1 MMNDFWKKRD
11 EHRDMLSHFLLNQQP
26 LVFLDESVGNVG
38 DGLIRE
44 GTQHLLD
51 YASLPREPVS
61 IDLRIPDSMSK
72 TLLVR
77 GCGGFDQHFHAFMPN
92 VVLRAAPLY
101 RRVVILPSS
110 FDPSQ
115 AVVHQCLNQPNVFAI
130 ARELQSFAAL
140 APFGRRLAVMDCA
153 IFHRRFN
160 SPDATISRSHSAQG
174 MLLVLRGDKG
184 SPLVKRSLQPNPA
197 INDDISS
204 SSISVDRWLDRI
216 AAAEAVVTDR
226 LHVAVAAA
234 LLGKKLFIIDPY
246 DNKLSSYLAF
256 AFGDSFAER
265 IEKRNVEWLA
275 DKRFAVPL

>member
-1 MMNDFWKKRD
+1 L
-11 EHRDMLSHFLLNQQP
+11 LSHFLLNQQP

-44 GTQHLLD
+44 GTQHLLE
-51 YASLPREPVS
+51 YASLPWETVS
-61 IDLRIPDSMSK
+61 IGLLTADSTSK

-77 GCGGFDQHFHAFMPN
+77 GCGGFDQRFHAFMPD

-110 FDPSQ
+110 FDPSEP
-115 AVVHQCLNQPNVFAI
+115 VVHQCLDQPNVFAI
-130 ARELQSFAAL
+130 AREMQSFAAL

-160 SPDATISRSHSAQG
+160 SSDATVAGSHAPQD

-184 SPLVKRSLQPNPA
+184 SPLMTRSLQPNPV
-197 INDDISS
+197 INEDISAS
-204 SSISVDRWLDRI
+204 SMSVDRWLDRI

-234 LLGKKLFIIDPY
+234 LLGKKLVIIDPY
-246 DNKLSSYLAF
+246 DNKLSSYVAF
-256 AFGDSFAER
+256 AFGDAFAER
-265 IEKRNVEWLA
+265 IEKRTVDWLA
-275 DKRFAVPL
+275 AEGLAVPVDRQTC